1 MKGGGVQKLKLLREK
16 VTEGNILGKMA
27 QKASVQCYFYVIF
40 SFSQPQMPYNKP
52 LDSDLLDFFAYICAP
67 ILGENK
73 QFNLIINF

>member
-1 MKGGGVQKLKLLREK
+1 M
-16 VTEGNILGKMA
+16 GNILGKMV